1 MIKQM
6 TNAQLYALSNN
17 LNSAFANETRYLP
30 AKVSYFI
37 YKNKSKIL
45 EQAEYIEQARMNII
59 KHYGNV
65 SADGTRY
72 DIEDKHI
79 EEANKELSELLA
91 IPVDM
96 DISMISL
103 SDILNLDFTLEQM
116 QALAFMIEE

>member
-17 LNSAFANETRYLP
+17 LNSAFTNETRYLP

-37 YKNKSKIL
+37 YKNKSKIS
-45 EQAEYIEQARMNII
+45 EQAEFIEQARMNII
-59 KHYGNV
+59 KHYGSV

-72 DIEDKHI
+72 DIEDKYI
-79 EEANKELSELLA
+79 EEANKELSELLT
-91 IPVDM
+91 ILVDM

>member
-1 MIKQM
+1 MIKKM
-6 TNAQLYALSNN
+6 TNAQIYALSNN
-17 LNSAFANETRYLP
+17 LNSAFENETRYLP

-37 YKNKSKIL
+37 HKNKVKIF

-59 KHYGNV
+59 KHYGTV

-72 DIEDKHI
+72 DIEDKYI
-79 EEANKELSELLA
+79 NEANKELGELLA
-91 IPVDM
+91 ISQDI
-96 DISMISL
+96 DISMINL

>member
-30 AKVSYFI
+30 AKISYFI
-37 YKNKSKIL
+37 YKNKSKIS
-45 EQAEYIEQARMNII
+45 EQAEFIEQARMGII
-59 KHYGNV
+59 KHYGTV
-65 SADGTRY
+65 SEDGTRY
-72 DIEDKHI
+72 DIEDKCI
-79 EEANKELSELLA
+79 DEANKELAELLA
-91 IPVDM
+91 VSQEI
-96 DISMISL
+96 DISMINL

>member
-6 TNAQLYALSNN
+6 SNAQIYALSNM
-17 LNSAFANETRYLP
+17 LSSVFANETRYLP

-37 YKNKSKIL
+37 HKNKIKIF
-45 EQAEYIEQARMNII
+45 EQAEFIEQARMNII

-72 DIEDKHI
+72 DIADGNI
-79 EEANKELSELLA
+79 VEANKELSELLA
-91 IPVDM
+91 IQQDI
-96 DISMISL
+96 DISMINL